1 VARGGAPEN
10 IVIPPGTRRCPECG
24 HRDMSYRF
32 AVVETER
39 RRVACP
45 SCGTQFVRLDDPWLV

>member
-1 VARGGAPEN
+1 
-10 IVIPPGTRRCPECG
+10 
-24 HRDMSYRF
+24 MSYRF

-45 SCGTQFVRLDDPWLV
+45 SCGTEFVRLDDPWLV